1 MNFYNGKSEQPFL
14 THTCCQSHFLGKT
27 LAKEDESERLSVSSK
42 GQMHFSQ
49 KSTEVLK

>member
-27 LAKEDESERLSVSSK
+27 LAKEDESERLFSILK
-42 GQMHFSQ
+42 GADALLAEKHWSA
-49 KSTEVLK
+49 